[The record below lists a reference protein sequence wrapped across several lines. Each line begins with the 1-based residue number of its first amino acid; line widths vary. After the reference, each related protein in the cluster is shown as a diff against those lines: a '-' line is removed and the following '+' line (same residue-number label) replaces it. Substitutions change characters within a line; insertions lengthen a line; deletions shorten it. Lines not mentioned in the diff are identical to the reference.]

1 MVVSDSELEV
11 EVYVEV
17 SNVVGLVN
25 GGSVIEMISESSDES
40 VVECSLAVDRV
51 VEPTGFV
58 DGLGIIGGEDVS
70 MTNVVGNVLIALD
83 VSGREVVL
91 VVTEGKV
98 TTPPVGAKTNVAVMV
113 R

>member
-1 MVVSDSELEV
+1 M
-11 EVYVEV
+11 
-17 SNVVGLVN
+17 
-25 GGSVIEMISESSDES
+25 IEMISESSDES
-40 VVECSLAVDRV
+40 VVEYSLAVDRV
-51 VEPTGFV
+51 VEPAGFV
-58 DGLGIIGGEDVS
+58 DGLGITGGEDVS
-70 MTNVVGNVLIALD
+70 ITNVVGNVRAVVD

>member
-1 MVVSDSELEV
+1 M
-11 EVYVEV
+11 
-17 SNVVGLVN
+17 
-25 GGSVIEMISESSDES
+25 IEMISESSDES